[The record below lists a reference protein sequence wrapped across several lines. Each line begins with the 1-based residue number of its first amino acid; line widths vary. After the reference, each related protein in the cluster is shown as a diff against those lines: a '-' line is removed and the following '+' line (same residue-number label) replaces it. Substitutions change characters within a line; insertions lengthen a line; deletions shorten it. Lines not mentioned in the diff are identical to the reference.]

1 MLRCMLKGK
10 IHRATVT
17 DANVEYEGSIT
28 IDAALMDKA
37 KLVSYEQV
45 HVWSVT
51 SGERLETYVIPGE
64 AGSGQLCMNG
74 AAAHRIKKGE
84 VVIVA
89 SFAWLDEKEAEVRSP
104 CLVYVD
110 EQNRILGIN
119 RGHPGKPRE
128 NHMCQP
134 QGEARL
140 LYRGDL
146 RGRSR
151 FSGE

>member
-1 MLRCMLKGK
+1 MLRWMLKGK
-10 IHRATVT
+10 IHHATVT

-51 SGERLETYVIPGE
+51 SGERLETYAIPGE

-110 EQNRILGIN
+110 EQNRIEDVSGK
-119 RGHPGKPRE
+119 RKVKPR
-128 NHMCQP
+128 
-134 QGEARL
+134 L
-140 LYRGDL
+140 V
-146 RGRSR
+146 
-151 FSGE
+151 SG

>member
-37 KLVSYEQV
+37 NLVSYEQV

-89 SFAWLDEKEAEVRSP
+89 SFAWLDEKEAEVHSP

-110 EQNRILGIN
+110 EQNRIEDVS
-119 RGHPGKPRE
+119 GKLKVKPW
-128 NHMCQP
+128 
-134 QGEARL
+134 L
-140 LYRGDL
+140 V
-146 RGRSR
+146 
-151 FSGE
+151 SG